1 MSTCSVLEPSCFFF
15 DMQAQKGVRL
25 HGSSTVL
32 DHFDLLALPRHAG
45 RFEVFPSLGG
55 EIFKT
60 SWQCKFLL
68 CSHEVLPPLAA
79 SSEPIEEVRIP
90 GRYKN
95 WSKNTRTKV
104 WLKST
109 DFRF

>member
-1 MSTCSVLEPSCFFF
+1 MLSARTQLFFF

-68 CSHEVLPPLAA
+68 CSHEARDPVGSTRHP
-79 SSEPIEEVRIP
+79 SQTCGCCRFGHRHQVRW
-90 GRYKN
+90 N
-95 WSKNTRTKV
+95 MSF
-104 WLKST
+104 L
-109 DFRF
+109 